1 MRSEQE
7 MFDLILGFAR
17 LYERIRAVWMNGSR
31 ANPEAP
37 RDIWQDYDI
46 VYVCQDVL
54 PFVQDK
60 TWLPYF
66 GKMAVCQ
73 EPDASVLFDDVL
85 RPSVR
90 YAYLMQFADGT
101 RIDLALLS
109 LEEAQKQ
116 YGSDSLTVPL
126 LDKDGLLK
134 PVPATSDRDYRVK
147 KPTEP
152 QYDNCCNEFWWC
164 APYVVKGLLRREPL
178 YALDMMNSAVR
189 PMLLLMLDW
198 LAGVQTDFS
207 VCTGKCGKYLDRY
220 LPKETFQ
227 RLLATYPAADSG
239 SIQAALTEM
248 WLLFDETARS
258 VGQALG
264 YEYHSAEADG
274 SRTLMTGWLSGGI

>member
-1 MRSEQE
+1 MRSDQE

-17 LYERIRAVWMNGSR
+17 SDERIRAVWMNGSR
-31 ANPEAP
+31 ANPAAP
-37 RDIWQDYDI
+37 RDVWQDFDI
-46 VYVCQDVL
+46 VYVCRDVL

-66 GKMAVCQ
+66 GQIAVCQ
-73 EPDASVLFDDVL
+73 EPDTSVLFDDVL
-85 RPSVR
+85 CPSVR
-90 YAYLMQFADGT
+90 YAYLMQFVDGT
-101 RIDLALLS
+101 RIDLTLLS

-126 LDKDGLLK
+126 LDKDGILK
-134 PVPATSDRDYRVK
+134 SIPASSDRDYHVK
-147 KPTEP
+147 KPTEQ
-152 QYDNCCNEFWWC
+152 QYENCCNEFWWV
-164 APYVVKGLLRREPL
+164 APYVVKGLLRCEPL

-198 LAGVQTDFS
+198 LVGIQTDCS

-220 LPKETFQ
+220 LPAKTFQ
-227 RLLATYPAADSG
+227 RLLATYPTADSG
-239 SIQAALTEM
+239 SIRAALTEM

-264 YEYHSAEADG
+264 YAYHSAEANG
-274 SRTLMTGWLSGGI
+274 SRTLMAGWLSDGT

>member
-17 LYERIRAVWMNGSR
+17 SDARIRAVWMNGSR

-37 RDIWQDYDI
+37 RDVWQDYDI

-54 PFVQDK
+54 TFVVDK
-60 TWLPYF
+60 AWLPYF

-73 EPDASVLFDDVL
+73 EPDASVLFGDVP
-85 RPSVR
+85 RPSQR

-101 RIDLALLS
+101 RIDLTFLS

-126 LDKDGLLK
+126 LDKDGILK
-134 PVPATSDRDYRVK
+134 PIPASSDRDYRVK
-147 KPTEP
+147 KPTEQ
-152 QYDNCCNEFWWC
+152 QYENCCNEFWWV

-178 YALDMMNSAVR
+178 YALDLLNSAVR

-198 LAGVQTDFS
+198 QVGIQTDFS

-239 SIQAALTEM
+239 SIQAALTGM
-248 WLLFDETARS
+248 WLLFDETARA
-258 VGQALG
+258 VGHALG
-264 YEYHSAEADG
+264 YPYNTAEADG
-274 SRTLMTGWLSGGI
+274 SRTLMTGWLSGGM